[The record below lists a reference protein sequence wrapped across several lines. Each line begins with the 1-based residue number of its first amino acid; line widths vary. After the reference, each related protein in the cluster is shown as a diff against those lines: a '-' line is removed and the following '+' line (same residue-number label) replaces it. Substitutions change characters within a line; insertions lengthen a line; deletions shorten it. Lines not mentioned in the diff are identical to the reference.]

1 MKFQVTMRATITK
14 NMVVEADSADQAC
27 TLAHE
32 AFSVL
37 NDDDEENYDQQV
49 LDVVIAA

>member
-1 MKFQVTMRATITK
+1 MKFKVTIRATITK
-14 NMVVEADSADQAC
+14 DMEIEAESADQAC
-27 TLAHE
+27 TLANE

-37 NDDDEENYDQQV
+37 NDDDEESYDQQV